1 MYIYRHDL
9 ASITVSGKQSFNLK
23 KGVFMYKNVDFNGN
37 YFLLPNNIFKEKMK
51 PREFIVY
58 SYLKRCADQKYQCF
72 PSRKNISENC
82 CISLPTVDIAL
93 KNLEN
98 SGYIMITPRRDCSN
112 GNMLS
117 HLYTVQKI

>member
-1 MYIYRHDL
+1 
-9 ASITVSGKQSFNLK
+9 
-23 KGVFMYKNVDFNGN
+23 MYKNVDFNGN

-72 PSRKNISENC
+72 PSRKNIAENC

-98 SGYIMITPRRDCSN
+98 SGYIMITHRRDCNN